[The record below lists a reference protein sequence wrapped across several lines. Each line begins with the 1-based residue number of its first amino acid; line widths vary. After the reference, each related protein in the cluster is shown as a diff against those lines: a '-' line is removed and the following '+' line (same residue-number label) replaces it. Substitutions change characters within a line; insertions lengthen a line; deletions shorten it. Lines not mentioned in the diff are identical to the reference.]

1 MQTEFASDMPQNVLA
16 ASVEV
21 DETTGNVP
29 GPSSAD
35 IVSWVMDRVF
45 RWRSHRDSNY
55 QTQWDRYYNIWRG
68 TWSSD
73 LKNKDAERSKIIT
86 PATQQAI
93 DQSVA
98 EMVEAVFGR
107 GNWFDISDSPEDP
120 QQKMLAEMMRDRLI
134 EDFDRDGV
142 KSVIIE
148 TFTNGAIFGTGIAKR
163 VIDAY
168 EYEDMGQDEYGQPV
182 TQTKERICVKWEA
195 IPPQNFVI
203 DTAAVNIEEALGVAH
218 ETLCPLHLIQE
229 KQRTGEYFDGVI
241 GPASG
246 YTSSVLSTT
255 AAGETLETDP
265 LDGVYVTEY
274 HGKLPRWMLEQLSG
288 GSSGFD
294 DLLEDTPTGG
304 DDSDLVECIVVIGNG
319 STLLKAVENPIIG
332 HDRGFIAYQHHKCPN
347 RFWGIGVAEKA
358 FNAQVALDAEM
369 RARIDVLGLITYPVM
384 GADAS
389 RLPRNSNLKVTPGKV
404 FLTNGRPSE
413 VLEPI
418 IFGNLNP
425 TTFQQSGDLERMVE
439 SATGGFNAATPVNIN
454 ARNETASGVSMAA
467 GAVIKRAKLT
477 MHNVDQDFLD
487 KLVRKSAWA
496 YMQLAPERYPMNME
510 FTVNSTMSIMAR
522 EFEQTQLTNLLAI
535 IPPESQPFLLVLR
548 SIVDNMS
555 GPSREKLVMSIDQMM
570 QPDPKKQQQQEQL
583 QQIQMAQIIKEVEK
597 LQAEITKL
605 AAETQ
610 LALAKAQET
619 MVKADLEDDKVE
631 IEAAK
636 TVIANKQADAS
647 VEKAKQ
653 KPVAK
658 SGSTK

>member
-1 MQTEFASDMPQNVLA
+1 MQTEFASDTPQNVMA
-16 ASVEV
+16 AANMAE
-21 DETTGNVP
+21 EPQGNVP

-35 IVSWVMDRVF
+35 IVSWVMNRVF
-45 RWRSHRDSNY
+45 RWRNHRDANY

-68 TWSSD
+68 TWSAD
-73 LKNKDAERSKIIT
+73 LKNKDIERSKIIT

-107 GNWFDISDSPEDP
+107 GNWFDITDTPDDP
-120 QQKMLAEMMRDRLI
+120 QQKMLAEIMRDRLI
-134 EDFDRDGV
+134 EDFDRDGI

-148 TFTNGAIFGTGIAKR
+148 TFTNGAVFGTGIAKR
-163 VIDAY
+163 VIEAY
-168 EYEDMGQDEYGQPV
+168 EYEDVGQDEYGQPT
-182 TQTKERICVKWEA
+182 TQSKERVCVKWEA

-203 DTAAVNIEEALGVAH
+203 DTAAVNVEDALGVAH
-218 ETLCPLHLIQE
+218 EIITPLHLIQE
-229 KQRTGEYFDGVI
+229 KQQNGEYYDGVI

-246 YTSSVLSTT
+246 YTSNVLSTT
-255 AAGETLETDP
+255 STGETLETDP

-274 HGKLPRWMLEQLSG
+274 HGKLPRWMLEQLVG
-288 GSSGFD
+288 GSEFD
-294 DLLEDTPTGG
+294 DLLDETPSGG
-304 DDSDLVECIVVIGNG
+304 DDTDLVEAIVVIGNG
-319 STLLKAVENPIIG
+319 STLLKAVENPVLG

-369 RARIDVLGLITYPVM
+369 RARIDVLGIVSYPLM

-389 RLPRNSNLKVTPGKV
+389 RLPRNSNLKITPGKV

-413 VLEPI
+413 VLEPLM
-418 IFGNLNP
+418 FPNLNP
-425 TTFQQSGDLERMVE
+425 ASFQQSGDLERMVE

-487 KLVRKSAWA
+487 KMVRKSIWA
-496 YMQLAPERYPMNME
+496 YMQFSPERYPYNID

-548 SIVDNMS
+548 AIVDNMS
-555 GPSREKLVMSIDQMM
+555 GPSREKLVASIDQMM

-583 QQIQMAQIIKEVEK
+583 QQIQLAQIMKEVQK
-597 LQAEITKL
+597 LDSEMQLLSAQ
-605 AAETQ
+605 TQ
-610 LALAKAQET
+610 LALAKTQET

-636 TVIANKQADAS
+636 TVIANKQAEAS
-647 VEKAKQ
+647 IKKASQ
-653 KPVAK
+653 KPTVAK
-658 SGSTK
+658 SGTK